1 MSEDIVLEVRD
12 ITKKFP
18 GIRALSHFS
27 LALRRGEIQ
36 GIVGENGAG
45 KSTLMNIISG
55 NMRANEGSI
64 LLEGEEV
71 SFENSRDS
79 QNCGISIVH
88 QELMNCPD
96 VSVAENIFI
105 NNIDNDKSFFMN
117 YKEMYKK
124 ASELLGVFQVS
135 IDPKQKMKNLKVSDQ
150 QIVEIVKA
158 ISNNSKIVIFDE
170 PTASL
175 TELESEQLFKII
187 KDLKNH
193 GITMLYISH
202 RMEEIFQNCDRV
214 TILKDGL
221 LVDTLE
227 VKSADRDTVI
237 NKMVGRNLRDFYPQK
252 NEKIGEIFFEVKDFT
267 RGRKFQDISFTLKK
281 GEILGVAGLVGSGRT
296 EIARAICGVD
306 EKESGSVYL
315 NEEEI
320 VINNYSDALKY
331 GIVYLTE
338 DRKSEGLLLKMS
350 IMHNISILDLEKV
363 SQKLFMSTVKEKEQ
377 AERLSSEMGIR
388 STGIKQMVGTLS
400 GGNQQKVLIAKS
412 LSIEPKIVFMDEP
425 TRGVDVGAKVEIYN
439 KLRELANN
447 GIGIIMI
454 SSDLP
459 EVIGMCDRVIVVHEG
474 RISGELNRS
483 EITETSI
490 VQKASGY

>member
-18 GIRALSHFS
+18 GVRALSHFS
-27 LALRRGEIQ
+27 LALRRGEIH

-64 LLEGEEV
+64 LIEGEEV

-79 QNCGISIVH
+79 QNSGISIVH

-105 NNIDNDKSFFMN
+105 NNIDNEKSFFMN

-124 ASELLGVFQVS
+124 ASELLEVFQVS

-187 KDLKNH
+187 KDLKKH

-227 VKSADRDTVI
+227 VKSADRDTII

-252 NEKIGEIFFEVKDFT
+252 NEDIGDIFFEIKDFT
-267 RGRKFQDISFTLKK
+267 RGRKFKDISFTLKK

-306 EKESGSVYL
+306 EKEGGSVYL

-320 VINNYSDALKY
+320 IINSYSDALKH

-338 DRKSEGLLLKMS
+338 DRKTEGLLLKMS

-363 SQKLFMSTVKEKEQ
+363 SQKLFMSTNKEKEQ
-377 AERLSSEMGIR
+377 AERLSSEMGVR

-447 GIGIIMI
+447 GIGIILI

>member
-1 MSEDIVLEVRD
+1 MEDIVLEVRD

-18 GIRALSHFS
+18 GVRALSHFS
-27 LALRRGEIQ
+27 LSLRRGEIH

-55 NMRANEGSI
+55 NMQANEGEI
-64 LLEGEEV
+64 LVEGEEV
-71 SFENSRDS
+71 RFENSRDS
-79 QNCGISIVH
+79 QACGISIVH

-105 NNIDNDKSFFMN
+105 NNIDNEKSFFMN
-117 YKEMYKK
+117 YKKMYKK
-124 ASELLGVFQVS
+124 ASELLEVFQVN

-158 ISNNSKIVIFDE
+158 ISNNSRIVIFDE

-187 KDLKNH
+187 KDLKTH

-227 VKSADRDTVI
+227 VASADRSTII
-237 NKMVGRNLRDFYPQK
+237 NKMVGRNLSDFYPYK
-252 NEKIGEIFFEVKDFT
+252 STGKGDVIFEIKDFS
-267 RGRKFQDISFTLKK
+267 RGKKFRDISFQLKK
-281 GEILGVAGLVGSGRT
+281 GEVLGLAGLVGSGRT
-296 EIARAICGVD
+296 EIARAVCGVD
-306 EKESGSVYL
+306 EKESGTVFL
-315 NEEEI
+315 DGEEI
-320 VINNYSDALKY
+320 TISNYSDALKN
-331 GIVYLTE
+331 GVVYLTE
-338 DRKSEGLLLKMS
+338 DRKTEGLMLKMP
-350 IMHNISILDLEKV
+350 IMQNISILDLEKV
-363 SQKLFMSTVKEKEQ
+363 SQKFFMSTTKEKEQ
-377 AERLSSEMGIR
+377 AERLSAEMNIK
-388 STGIKQMVGTLS
+388 STSIKQIVGTLS

-412 LSIEPKIVFMDEP
+412 LSISPKIIFMDEP

-439 KLRELANN
+439 KLRELAES

-459 EVIGMCDRVIVVHEG
+459 EIIGMCDRVIVVHEG
-474 RISGELNRS
+474 RVSGELNEA
-483 EITETSI
+483 EITEATI

>member
-27 LALRRGEIQ
+27 LALRRGEIH